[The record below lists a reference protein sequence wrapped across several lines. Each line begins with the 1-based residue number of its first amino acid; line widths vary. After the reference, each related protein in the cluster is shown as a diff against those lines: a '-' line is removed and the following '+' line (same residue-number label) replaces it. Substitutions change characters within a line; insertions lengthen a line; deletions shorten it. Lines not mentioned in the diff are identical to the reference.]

1 MRRMSANTSQ
11 SRLDMQDH
19 ALEHLSNTLKRDYPG
34 VSIHEIS
41 VE

>member
-11 SRLDMQDH
+11 SRLDMQEN
-19 ALEHLSNTLKRDYPG
+19 ALEHLSNTLKREYPD
-34 VSIHEIS
+34 VLMYEIS